1 MGLWAGGWSPGQ
13 GSQSSFPEE
22 APSQC
27 PEMVG
32 LGVRG
37 QERILVGVQLCVCV
51 CVCVPDYTTCVRAS
65 VLITLCLHRCC

>member
-51 CVCVPDYTTCVRAS
+51 CVCVCT
-65 VLITLCLHRCC
+65 

>member
-51 CVCVPDYTTCVRAS
+51 YLIIPPVYVLVC
-65 VLITLCLHRCC
+65 